1 MSRLDSLAAEL
12 LGTLGNAGLKL
23 DPLSEARL
31 GELEGRSVRFDV
43 HVPGRADPLHL
54 LLVIERASLNFDLG
68 DETPANAIVRG
79 SPADLV
85 AWLSGRPASGLAFS
99 GDEALLTRL
108 GTVFEQYQPDLETP
122 LGRLIGA
129 EGSAAVLGFA
139 EAALAAARSALEA
152 VGDSAGESAR
162 QHYAGNAELE
172 AALEAA
178 ESLQLK
184 LDRLGA
190 RTARLEEL
198 LQRPGAD

>member
-1 MSRLDSLAAEL
+1 VSRLEGLAAEL

-31 GELEGRSVRFDV
+31 RELEGSSVRFDV
-43 HVPGRADPLHL
+43 HVPGRDVPLHL
-54 LLVIERASLNFDLG
+54 RLIIERASLNFELG

-85 AWLSGRPASGLAFS
+85 AWLSGRPASGLTFS
-99 GDEALLTRL
+99 GDEALLARL
-108 GTVFEQYQPDLETP
+108 GNVFEQYQPDLEAP

-129 EGSAAVLGFA
+129 EGSAAVLGYA

-162 QHYAGNAELE
+162 QHYVGNDELH
-172 AALEAA
+172 AAVEAA

-184 LDRLGA
+184 LDRLSA
-190 RTARLEEL
+190 RAARLEEL

>member
-1 MSRLDSLAAEL
+1 MSTLDTLAAEL

-23 DPLSEARL
+23 DPLSEPRL
-31 GELEGRSVRFDV
+31 QELEGKSVRFDV
-43 HVPGRADPLHL
+43 HVPGRAAPLHL
-54 LLVIERASLNFDLG
+54 RLTVERASLNYELG

-79 SPADLV
+79 SPADLL
-85 AWLSGRPASGLAFS
+85 AWLSGRPATGLTFS

-108 GTVFEQYQPDLETP
+108 GAVFEQYQPDLETP

-129 EGSAAVLGFA
+129 EGSAALLGFA
-139 EAALAAARSALEA
+139 EAAFAAARSAFEA

-162 QHYAGNAELE
+162 QHYAGNAELL
-172 AALEAA
+172 AAVEAA

-190 RTARLEEL
+190 RASRLEETV
-198 LQRPGAD
+198 RRSGAD

>member
-1 MSRLDSLAAEL
+1 MSKLDNLAAEL
-12 LGTLGNAGLKL
+12 LGTLSNAGLKL

-43 HVPGRADPLHL
+43 DVPGRTSPLHL
-54 LLVIERASLNFDLG
+54 LLTIERASLNFDLG
-68 DETPANAIVRG
+68 DETPANAVVRG

-85 AWLSGRPASGLAFS
+85 TWLQGRPSSGLSFT

-108 GTVFEQYQPDLETP
+108 GTVFEQFQPDLETP

-129 EGSAAVLGFA
+129 EGSAALLGIA

-152 VGDSAGESAR
+152 VGDGAGESAR
-162 QHYAGNAELE
+162 QHYAGNAELD
-172 AALEAA
+172 AAVEAA

-190 RTARLEEL
+190 RLARLEEHYR
-198 LQRPGAD
+198 QPGAD